1 MNPTTQ
7 KDEMSFLDHLE
18 ELRGHLFRSLWAV
31 LLCAV
36 AAFIFRTE
44 LFEKVLLAPQMP
56 EFFTNRMFCR
66 LGQVLHSESLC
77 INAVPSGIQNIAI
90 AGQFSAAVIVSLVAG
105 LIVAFPYIVFEGWQ
119 FIRPALYENERR
131 NVYPLR

>member
-1 MNPTTQ
+1 MTEP
-7 KDEMSFLDHLE
+7 KLPML
-18 ELRGHLFRSLWAV
+18 RSLSTKLLLAALLS

-77 INAVPSGIQNIAI
+77 INAVPSGIQKI
-90 AGQFSAAVIVSLVAG
+90 SAA
-105 LIVAFPYIVFEGWQ
+105 
-119 FIRPALYENERR
+119 RPS
-131 NVYPLR
+131 